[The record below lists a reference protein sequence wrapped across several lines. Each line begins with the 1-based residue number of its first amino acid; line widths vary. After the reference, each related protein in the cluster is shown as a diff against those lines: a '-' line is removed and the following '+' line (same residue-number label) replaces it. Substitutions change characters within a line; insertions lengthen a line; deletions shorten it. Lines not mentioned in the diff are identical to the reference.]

1 MKNQETVKGRKLV
14 KITTDKLEMGM
25 YIAKLDRPWLDS
37 PFLFQGFPL
46 ERKADLE
53 KLRSLCSY
61 VYVDMVKSRK
71 VKRLANEESLDE
83 ILTREKTNYRA
94 EVQVEHEISKADVT
108 YKEALGSVENI
119 LKQAARG
126 EEVNARITKQHVKA
140 CVDSVIR
147 NPNALIWLSHIKHV
161 DNYTAE
167 HCLHV
172 GILAIALGR
181 QLGLPRRY
189 LETLG
194 LCGMLHDVGK
204 TRVNLNV
211 LLKPG
216 KLTPEEYEHMKLHT
230 VYGRDLLQHD
240 PLMPPEVIEAT
251 YSHHERIDGK
261 GYPEGIDASTLSF
274 FSRITAIVDAYD
286 AMTSNR
292 LFAKQKSSTAALKIL
307 YEQRGK
313 QFDQDLVV
321 KFIECVGLY
330 PPGCIVEMTSGEV
343 GVVIASD
350 AANRLHPKI
359 ALVLDKKKNPMQQ
372 TIVDLKKLDEEAHK
386 SFHIK
391 RVLEDG
397 TYGVDLEQVTT
408 TCISTS
414 LDLR

>member
-1 MKNQETVKGRKLV
+1 MNSEEKITARKLV
-14 KITTDKLEMGM
+14 EVTTDKLQMGM

-46 ERKADLE
+46 ERKEDLDT
-53 KLRSLCSY
+53 LRSLCSH
-61 VYVDMVKSRK
+61 VYVDTVKSK
-71 VKRLANEESLDE
+71 SLKRPAMQEESLDD
-83 ILTREKTNYRA
+83 ILKREKTTYIKEHPVENEIERA
-94 EVQVEHEISKADVT
+94 KIEYD
-108 YKEALGSVENI
+108 EALVSVETI

-126 EEVNARITKQHVKA
+126 ETINAKIAKQHVKA

-216 KLTPEEYEHMKLHT
+216 KLSPDEFEHMQLHP

-251 YSHHERIDGK
+251 YSHHERIDGM
-261 GYPEGIDASTLSF
+261 GYPTGADASNLSF
-274 FSRITAIVDAYD
+274 YTRITSIVDAYD

-292 LFAKQKSSTAALKIL
+292 VYSKEKSSTAALKIL

-313 QFDQDLVV
+313 QFDQELVV

-330 PPGCIVEMTSGEV
+330 PAGCIVELSSGEV
-343 GVVIASD
+343 GVVVASD
-350 AANRLHPKI
+350 AENRLHPRV
-359 ALVLDKKKNPMQQ
+359 ALVLDAAKRPIRK
-372 TIVDLKKLDEEAHK
+372 TVVDLKDLDERQRKAY
-386 SFHIK
+386 HIK
-391 RVLEDG
+391 QVIPDG
-397 TYGVDLEQVTT
+397 SYGVSLEQFTAT
-408 TCISTS
+408 STMAPV
-414 LDLR
+414 

>member
-1 MKNQETVKGRKLV
+1 METEEQISGKKLV
-14 KITTDKLEMGM
+14 KVTTDKLVMGM

-46 ERKADLE
+46 ERNEDLATLKA
-53 KLRSLCSY
+53 LCDY
-61 VYVDMVKSRK
+61 VYVDAVKSKTLRRPA
-71 VKRLANEESLDE
+71 KREESLDD
-83 ILTREKTNYRA
+83 ILKREKTTYIKAHPVENEIERA
-94 EVQVEHEISKADVT
+94 KDDYSD
-108 YKEALGSVENI
+108 ALASVESI
-119 LKQAARG
+119 LQQAARG
-126 EEVNARITKQHVKA
+126 ETINAKIAKQHVKA

-181 QLGLPRRY
+181 QLGLPRRH

-204 TRVNLNV
+204 TRVNLKI
-211 LLKPG
+211 LFKQG
-216 KLTPEEYEHMKLHT
+216 KLTPEEFEHLKQHP

-240 PLMPPEVIEAT
+240 PMMPPEVIEAA
-251 YSHHERIDGK
+251 YCHHERIDGL
-261 GYPEGIDASTLSF
+261 GYPRGLDASTLSF
-274 FSRITAIVDAYD
+274 YTRITSIVDAYD
-286 AMTSNR
+286 GLTSPR
-292 LFAKQKSSTAALKIL
+292 MFSDQKSSTAALKIL

-330 PPGCIVEMTSGEV
+330 PPGCIVELSSGEV

-350 AANRLHPKI
+350 ADNRLHPKLV
-359 ALVLDKKKNPMQQ
+359 LVLDGNKHPIKK
-372 TIVDLKKLDEEAHK
+372 TVIDLKTLDEAQRKEY
-386 SFHIK
+386 HIK
-391 RVLEDG
+391 QVIRDG
-397 TYGVDLEQVTT
+397 TYGVNLEEFTANTGFAPV
-408 TCISTS
+408 
-414 LDLR
+414 